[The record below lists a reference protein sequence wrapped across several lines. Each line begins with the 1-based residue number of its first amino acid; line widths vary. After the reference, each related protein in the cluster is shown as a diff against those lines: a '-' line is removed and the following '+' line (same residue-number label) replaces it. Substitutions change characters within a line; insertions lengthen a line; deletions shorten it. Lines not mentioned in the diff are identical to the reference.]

1 MDTIIIILTAIICYL
16 LYHIKNWIELKL
28 YNKRIKRKTSNSFIL
43 EGIFLFI
50 IFYSPI
56 LVYSTLNEKGFMPD
70 DKFFSNKVMYYSTAA
85 IFAYNMFRYITNTI
99 EHRHIT
105 AMPYRPVY
113 IVNKLYLDKKLSKR
127 ERNTK
132 EVQIKITFPEGNA
145 KLRNINVY
153 KLNVEDVLEPLT
165 SYAIL
170 NDNDTIYKGSLK
182 NDLLVVAD
190 TLNRERIFTLITE
203 HNIMNAIDNTYRL
216 NFHKDDLAYSS
227 QDPMYES
234 DKNYIIKRLDK
245 IISKSIYYKKT
256 K

>member
-1 MDTIIIILTAIICYL
+1 M
-16 LYHIKNWIELKL
+16 K
-28 YNKRIKRKTSNSFIL
+28 IKRKTTKRFII
-43 EGIFLFI
+43 ETIFLFL

-70 DKFFSNKVMYYSTAA
+70 DKFFSNKVMYYSTAS
-85 IFAYNMFRYITNTI
+85 IFAYNTFRYIKDTV
-99 EHRHIT
+99 EQRHIA

-113 IVNKLYLDKKLSKR
+113 IVNKLYLDKKLSKK
-127 ERNTK
+127 ERNNK
-132 EVQIKITFPEGNA
+132 EVQIRINFPEGNA

-153 KLNVEDVLEPLT
+153 KLNDKDALELHT

-170 NDNDTIYKGSLK
+170 SDNDIIYNGSFK

-190 TLNRERIFTLITE
+190 TLNRERVFTLITE

-234 DKNYIIKRLDK
+234 DKNNIIKRLQK
-245 IISKSIYYKKT
+245 IITKSIYYKKT